1 MVSRCRTWP
10 LRKFMLFLIVLFQA
24 KAEGKK
30 LKKVSIK
37 VTPHGIKVQDMATK
51 EVYVISDCVISG

>member
-1 MVSRCRTWP
+1 
-10 LRKFMLFLIVLFQA
+10 MLFLIVLFQA

-51 EVYVISDCVISG
+51 EVYVISECIISG

>member
-1 MVSRCRTWP
+1 M
-10 LRKFMLFLIVLFQA
+10 FFLIVLIQA

-51 EVYVISDCVISG
+51 EVYDIFDCVISG

>member
-1 MVSRCRTWP
+1 MI
-10 LRKFMLFLIVLFQA
+10 FLIVLFQA

-51 EVYVISDCVISG
+51 EVYIISHCVITG

>member
-1 MVSRCRTWP
+1 
-10 LRKFMLFLIVLFQA
+10 MLFLIVLFQA

-37 VTPHGIKVQDMATK
+37 VTLYGIKVQDMATK
-51 EVYVISDCVISG
+51 EVYVISECVISG